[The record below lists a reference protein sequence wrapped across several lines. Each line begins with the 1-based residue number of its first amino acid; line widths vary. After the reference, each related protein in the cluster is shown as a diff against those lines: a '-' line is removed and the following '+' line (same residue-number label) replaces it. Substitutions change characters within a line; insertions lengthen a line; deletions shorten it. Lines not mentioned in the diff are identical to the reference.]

1 MRRNR
6 THGTT
11 LALLAAAGLLG
22 SAQGLLAQ
30 SANAQANG
38 QSANAQANGQ
48 YKGPGKPGKMRS
60 TTNSERWAAAIRDA
74 NRRAAQIRA
83 NHGRGAGNQ

>member
-1 MRRNR
+1 MRRSR
-6 THGTT
+6 IHGAT

-38 QSANAQANGQ
+38 QANGQ
-48 YKGPGKPGKMRS
+48 NKGPGKPGKMRS
-60 TTNSERWAAAIRDA
+60 TTNSERWAAAIRGA
-74 NRRAAQIRA
+74 NRRAAQVRA
-83 NHGRGAGNQ
+83 NHGRGTGNQ